1 MKRGCLGQI
10 RRDHSRCPVD
20 SVRGRRSRANCG
32 EATATVQV
40 REDGASGQGVG
51 AGGGESG
58 RIGLYLEAFTFKS
71 ISLLGGTGKVPS
83 PFSSVTH
90 PMTPTALCV
99 TLIIFLIT
107 RSIACYSETVSSLGT
122 GALRLNVFHHNLIA

>member
-32 EATATVQV
+32 EANAMVQV

-90 PMTPTALCV
+90 PMTPYCSVCNTHHISNY
-99 TLIIFLIT
+99 TFD
-107 RSIACYSETVSSLGT
+107 SLL
-122 GALRLNVFHHNLIA
+122 LRDCKLPGNRGLTS